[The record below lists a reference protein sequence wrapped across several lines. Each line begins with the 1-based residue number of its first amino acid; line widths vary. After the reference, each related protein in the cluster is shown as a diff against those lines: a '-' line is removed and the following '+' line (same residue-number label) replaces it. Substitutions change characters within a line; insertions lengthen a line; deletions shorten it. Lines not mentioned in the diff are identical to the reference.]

1 MKLKVSGSIIFIL
14 SIYLLSV
21 QCAKMNLDEL
31 KKMVK
36 PISSSCKKKNNVPED
51 LLLASYAG
59 VFPREKSL
67 MCYYKCLATML
78 KLMNKQ
84 GQFSLDKMFN
94 QVDLLVVEELA
105 PRVKQIAK
113 DCYDQTPKRDDTCE
127 YTYDLVVCAYNTDS
141 SLSVFS
147 R

>member
-14 SIYLLSV
+14 SIYLLNV
-21 QCAKMNLDEL
+21 QCAKMSLDEL

-36 PISSSCKKKNNVPED
+36 PISSTCQKKNNVPQD
-51 LLLASYAG
+51 LLLASYSG
-59 VFPREKSL
+59 VFAREKSL
-67 MCYYKCLATML
+67 MCYYRCLATML

-84 GQFSLDKMFN
+84 GQFALDKMFT

-105 PRVKQIAK
+105 PRIKEIAK
-113 DCYDQTPKRDDTCE
+113 ICFDSTPKIDDPCE
-127 YTYDLVVCAYNTDS
+127 YTYDLVVCAYNIDS
-141 SLSVFS
+141 SLSVLS